1 MARVPRPGDGIALD
15 HTPAAWRAAD
25 EDDSDR
31 ARDARYWA
39 AMHADM
45 TRRQVDAVTRL
56 ADSELAEVRGLLAL
70 RSDALNATA
79 ARAEKAE
86 AERNDAR
93 KAIERAMDLAEVWEG
108 AEPMTM
114 MSRRRAAAILR
125 EVLA

>member
-1 MARVPRPGDGIALD
+1 
-15 HTPAAWRAAD
+15 
-25 EDDSDR
+25 
-31 ARDARYWA
+31 
-39 AMHADM
+39 MHADM

-56 ADSELAEVRGLLAL
+56 ADSELDEVRGLLAL

-93 KAIERAMDLAEVWEG
+93 KAIERALDLAEVWEG
-108 AEPMTM
+108 AEPQTM

>member
-1 MARVPRPGDGIALD
+1 MRVPRPGDGIALD
-15 HTPAAWRAAD
+15 RTPAAWRAAD
-25 EDDSDR
+25 EDDADR
-31 ARDARYWA
+31 DRDARYWA

-93 KAIERAMDLAEVWEG
+93 KAIERALDLAEVWEG

-114 MSRRRAAAILR
+114 MSRRRAATILR

>member
-1 MARVPRPGDGIALD
+1 VTDEPRCVGCDR
-15 HTPAAWRAAD
+15 TSAAWRAAD
-25 EDDSDR
+25 EDDADR
-31 ARDARYWA
+31 DRDARYWA

-56 ADSELAEVRGLLAL
+56 ADSELDEVRGMLKL
-70 RSDALNATA
+70 RSDALNATGE
-79 ARAEKAE
+79 RAEKAE

-93 KAIERAMDLAEVWEG
+93 KAIERALDLAEVWEG

-114 MSRRRAAAILR
+114 MSRRRAATILR

>member
-1 MARVPRPGDGIALD
+1 
-15 HTPAAWRAAD
+15 
-25 EDDSDR
+25 
-31 ARDARYWA
+31 
-39 AMHADM
+39 MHADM

-56 ADSELAEVRGLLAL
+56 ADSELDEVRGLLAL

-93 KAIERAMDLAEVWEG
+93 KAIERALDLAEVWEG

-114 MSRRRAAAILR
+114 MSRRRAATILR

>member
-1 MARVPRPGDGIALD
+1 MRVPRPGDGIALD
-15 HTPAAWRAAD
+15 RTPAAWRAAD
-25 EDDSDR
+25 EDDADR
-31 ARDARYWA
+31 DRDARYWA

-56 ADSELAEVRGLLAL
+56 ADSELDEVRGLLAL

-93 KAIERAMDLAEVWEG
+93 KAVERALDLAEVWETR
-108 AEPMTM
+108 APDRTM
-114 MSRRRAAAILR
+114 PRALAARILR
-125 EVLA
+125 DVIA

>member
-1 MARVPRPGDGIALD
+1 MRVPPPGESLD
-15 HTPAAWRAAD
+15 RTPAAWRAAD
-25 EDDSDR
+25 EDDADR
-31 ARDARYWA
+31 DRDARYWA

-45 TRRQVDAVTRL
+45 TRRQVDAVTRP
-56 ADSELAEVRGLLAL
+56 ADSELDEVRGLLAL

-93 KAIERAMDLAEVWEG
+93 KAIERALDLAEVWEG

-114 MSRRRAAAILR
+114 MSRRRAATILR